1 MNAEAYL
8 KGYLHKTAL
17 DANTFMPPTA
27 DPSPQTD
34 ANVKAV
40 EGMAK
45 EKTLEDATAMSMDE
59 SIDKE
64 AKVEL
69 DLEIGDVVLTGRYKN
84 KRTVVK
90 ELGTDELG
98 MPTMNGQK
106 LLALRVEKL
115 LPKKMWTSKTLAEA
129 SK

>member
-1 MNAEAYL
+1 MNNQAYL
-8 KGYLHKTAL
+8 QGYLNKT
-17 DANTFMPPTA
+17 
-27 DPSPQTD
+27 
-34 ANVKAV
+34 
-40 EGMAK
+40 
-45 EKTLEDATAMSMDE
+45 
-59 SIDKE
+59 
-64 AKVEL
+64 AKVEI

-115 LPKKMWTSKTLAEA
+115 LPKKMWSSKTLAEA
-129 SK
+129 NK

>member
-1 MNAEAYL
+1 MNADAFLE
-8 KGYLHKTAL
+8 GYMHKQAL
-17 DANTFMPPTA
+17 AADTFIPPTA

-34 ANVKAV
+34 VNVKAA

-45 EKTLEDATAMSMDE
+45 EKTLEDATADDMS
-59 SIDKE
+59 KE
-64 AKVEL
+64 AKVEI

-115 LPKKMWTSKTLAEA
+115 LPKKMWTSKTLAED

>member
-1 MNAEAYL
+1 MHIEAYL

-17 DANTFMPPTA
+17 AAATFIPPTE
-27 DPSPQTD
+27 DPAPQTD
-34 ANVKAV
+34 ANVKAA

-45 EKTLEDATAMSMDE
+45 EKTLEDATADAMS
-59 SIDKE
+59 KE

-69 DLEIGDVVLTGRYKN
+69 DLEIGDVILSGRYKN
-84 KRTVVK
+84 KRKVVK

-98 MPTMNGQK
+98 MPTVNGMK
-106 LLALRVEKL
+106 LLSIRIEKL
-115 LPKKMWTSKTLAEA
+115 LPKKMWSSKTLAED

>member
-1 MNAEAYL
+1 MNKQAFID
-8 KGYLHKTAL
+8 GYMHKQAL
-17 DANTFMPPTA
+17 DADTFMPPTA

-34 ANVKAV
+34 VNVKAV

-45 EKTLEDATAMSMDE
+45 EKTVEDATAM

-69 DLEIGDVVLTGRYKN
+69 DIEVGDVVLTGRYKN

-98 MPTMNGQK
+98 HPTMNGQK
-106 LLALRVEKL
+106 LLALRMEKV
-115 LPKKMWTSKTLAEA
+115 LPKKMWSSKTLAED

>member
-1 MNAEAYL
+1 MNAAAFL
-8 KGYLHKTAL
+8 QGYLDKT
-17 DANTFMPPTA
+17 
-27 DPSPQTD
+27 
-34 ANVKAV
+34 
-40 EGMAK
+40 
-45 EKTLEDATAMSMDE
+45 
-59 SIDKE
+59 
-64 AKVEL
+64 AKVEI

-129 SK
+129 NK

>member
-1 MNAEAYL
+1 MNAEAFL
-8 KGYLHKTAL
+8 DGYMHKQAL
-17 DANTFMPPTA
+17 DADTFIPPTE

-45 EKTLEDATAMSMDE
+45 EKTVEDATAMS
-59 SIDKE
+59 IDKT
-64 AKVEL
+64 AKVEI

-90 ELGTDELG
+90 SLGTDELG

-115 LPKKMWTSKTLAEA
+115 LPKKMWTSKTLAED

>member
-1 MNAEAYL
+1 MNKNAFL
-8 KGYLHKTAL
+8 QGYLDKT
-17 DANTFMPPTA
+17 
-27 DPSPQTD
+27 
-34 ANVKAV
+34 
-40 EGMAK
+40 
-45 EKTLEDATAMSMDE
+45 
-59 SIDKE
+59 
-64 AKVEL
+64 AKVEI

-129 SK
+129 NK